1 MENQRPGRPT
11 ALSGKPRLWPVL
23 LASSISFMILCSLGT
38 WQLKRLAWKEG
49 LIATLTARMAD
60 DPVPLADA
68 MKRLAAHEDVE
79 YLKVFAKGALDTAHP
94 LYKQTVFHGL
104 AGWEGLAP
112 FQSDDGQQVL
122 VDLGGTDQHGLEPK
136 PVPEL
141 VGILRLHNLG
151 RGYFDATNNVGKN
164 EWFWW
169 DLPAMQKAASMKDG
183 SVPIILQALSNE
195 SGYQAAPPKVELH
208 NNHLGYAITWFGLAA
223 ALVGVTAAFVFQR
236 QRR

>member
-1 MENQRPGRPT
+1 MSVT
-11 ALSGKPRLWPVL
+11 PRLWPVL
-23 LASSISFMILCSLGT
+23 LASGLSFLILCSLGT

-49 LIATLTARMAD
+49 LIATLTTRMAD

-68 MKRLAAHEDVE
+68 LKRFEAGDDVE

-94 LYKQTVFHGL
+94 LYKQTVFYGQ

-112 FQSDDGQQVL
+112 FHTDDGQDVL
-122 VDLGGTDQHGLEPK
+122 VDLGATDQHGLEPK

-141 VGILRLHNLG
+141 LGIIRLHNLG
-151 RGYFDATNNVGKN
+151 RGYFDATNNVLNN

-169 DLPAMQKAASMKDG
+169 DLPAMQKAAGMKVG
-183 SVPIILQALSNE
+183 SVPIILQALGNE

-236 QRR
+236 GRR